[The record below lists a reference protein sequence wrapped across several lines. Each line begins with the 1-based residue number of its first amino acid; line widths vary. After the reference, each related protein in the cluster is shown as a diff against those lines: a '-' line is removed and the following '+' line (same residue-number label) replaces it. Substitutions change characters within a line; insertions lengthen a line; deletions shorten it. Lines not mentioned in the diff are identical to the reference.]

1 MNGVEPTLYVRS
13 LHGFRRAGY
22 GARQARP
29 LATEIELAVAQSP
42 GSFIIMPISMIFS
55 TLAGASLCATCT
67 SPGFAQTADD
77 RGAIAIRRGADTLVI
92 DRFIRIADTLK
103 GSVQVRGQPRIDY
116 FARLGPNETV
126 QTLTLAVFAPGAA
139 ADAQPVQRVRV
150 AMRNDTAVVETAA
163 GTQRVPS
170 KTGAVPSFNNALA
183 LSELFTRRARAAGG
197 VADIPYFAING
208 GVTLEVRVRPIGADS
223 MTVTIAQQLER
234 LKVDPSGRIL
244 GGIIVGANF
253 EFVRL
258 GPEAAN
264 GLTISIRDTT
274 VAPPSDYSAPPGAPY
289 RAEEVR
295 VAGPGGITL
304 GGTLTL
310 PTNARGPWPAVATIT
325 GSGQQD
331 RDEFIPFAGGIRLFA
346 QVADTLSRRG
356 IAVLRLDDRGIGA
369 STGSAA
375 TSTSA
380 DFADDIRAAIAFLR
394 GRSDIDGNRIA
405 IVGHSEGGA
414 IAPMIAA
421 RDPRVRAMVTMAAP
435 GEPGIEISMTQNKY
449 LVDKDT
455 TLTPTQRD
463 SILRAARSS
472 LDPAKQTIPWVKLWM
487 SYDPAPT
494 ARLVKVPTLI
504 LQGATDRQVP
514 ADQAEKLATLIR
526 AGGNRDVTVKV
537 FPVTNHLFIEDPS
550 GDFNAYDKL
559 RTNRVSAVVLGTLAD
574 WLVLKLGAAR

>member
-1 MNGVEPTLYVRS
+1 MRTRVLAIALLVT
-13 LHGFRRAGY
+13 
-22 GARQARP
+22 GARTAF
-29 LATEIELAVAQSP
+29 AQS
-42 GSFIIMPISMIFS
+42 G
-55 TLAGASLCATCT
+55 
-67 SPGFAQTADD
+67 DD
-77 RGAIAIRRGADTLVI
+77 RGGIAIRRGVDTLVI

-126 QTLTLAVFAPGAA
+126 QTLTLAVFAPGAT
-139 ADAQPVQRVRV
+139 ADAQPLQRVRV
-150 AMRNDTAVVETAA
+150 SLRNDTAVVETAA
-163 GTQRVPS
+163 GTQRVAS

-208 GVTLEVRVRPIGADS
+208 GVTLDVRVRPIGADS
-223 MTVTIAQQLER
+223 MSVTIAQQLER
-234 LKVDPSGRIL
+234 LHVDPTGRIL

-258 GPEAAN
+258 GSEAAI

-274 VAPPSDYSAPPGAPY
+274 VAPTLDYSAPPGAPY
-289 RAEEVR
+289 RAEDVR

-310 PTNARGPWPAVATIT
+310 PTNARAPWPAVVTIT

-331 RDEFIPFAGGIRLFA
+331 RDEFIPYAGGIRLFA

-369 STGSAA
+369 STGSPA
-375 TSTSA
+375 TSTST
-380 DFADDIRAAIAFLR
+380 DFADDIRAAIAWLR
-394 GRSDIDGNRIA
+394 GRSDIDGNRIG
-405 IVGHSEGGA
+405 IIGHSEGGA
-414 IAPMIAA
+414 IAPMIGAT
-421 RDPRVRAMVTMAAP
+421 DPRLGAIVAMAAP
-435 GEPGIEISMTQNKY
+435 GERGIEISMAQNKY
-449 LVDKDT
+449 LVDRDT
-455 TLTPTQRD
+455 TLTPPQRD
-463 SILRAARSS
+463 SVLRAARSS

-487 SYDPAPT
+487 AYDPAPT
-494 ARLVKVPTLI
+494 ARLVKAPTLI

-514 ADQAEKLATLIR
+514 VDQAEKLAALIR
-526 AGGNRDVTVKV
+526 AGGNRDVTVRV
-537 FPVTNHLFIEDPS
+537 FPATNHLFIDDPN

-574 WLVLKLGAAR
+574 WLAVKLGAAR